1 MDTGALKKA
10 QPETIRILVWLL
22 SFVSFGYATAE
33 FEVTSDRLGVYRP
46 EEHIDNPKDYNDNED
61 ARKFDHR
68 LRGPV
73 RPVELEVDHETG
85 LKNYIAN
92 EKGDWATSAAFVKYS
107 FKQSIHHGRLYT
119 NGHGFFKGKDEDLAE
134 GLRLLGQ
141 GLHCLEDFSA
151 HSNYVEL
158 ALRNLGLQNVF
169 PHCGSMSKI
178 HIKGKEVFP
187 IVTGTFGMVDF
198 YHSVLGEATDHFTQ
212 SEVNEMDNAMQI
224 AQSSAQS
231 SNPLT
236 TLIKLLSKVP
246 GTRDLCAEA
255 THLQQ
260 MSAQRSREIGEDPG
274 QAGGWFSGSRGV
286 EDNDYSG
293 SSRAPDHPDWSMPEA
308 LPGQGP
314 NYNNNQDWNQ
324 FPGAQS
330 HQQGFGQQQYQAY
343 NAGPV
348 SPPQQWN
355 NAQNPQSFNMGG
367 PSGQA
372 QMQSPSGHFDMSD
385 SQQYPSGPHQG
396 QQPEPWHQQQT
407 AFGGQ
412 HQQDSFPQHQQ
423 QQPSMGGQP
432 QSPEPQIQTQ
442 AGPVNPQQT
451 PAQPL
456 QQPVSAPAG
465 LPGMPDFDPAKTVAQ
480 IYPILAFRDKVVR
493 TISAVI
499 EKIPGLEALVDRIT
513 ETLTTFVLSLLA
525 PFVRPLLKGL
535 TKSLQVGS
543 SGVVESSAQHQFEPW
558 TDPSCTNP
566 THSMLS
572 KDHFSNVLNAPAG
585 LVAAET
591 VKFIAPRVLF
601 AWQHPDVPLDQIN
614 ADIDKI
620 FHHPAFRDMGIDIH
634 RNMFTAVEKWKNS
647 YRGADL
653 NDILSSDGVKQG
665 RNQNA
670 SQSHAGHTHGNLPG
684 VAAYAHPF
692 GDAPG
697 GAGASHPGSGMHF
710 NVAGIDV
717 GNLASQAYHHKP
729 GQAPVQH
736 GFGGSGGTNYGQ
748 YINMASHIPGMQGLE
763 KLNKYAN
770 MANKFS
776 GGGGGGGGG
785 AGGMLNSFLG
795 GKRGLDDND
804 LNSTS
809 RDLGDMNLNPNVVD
823 PAPGAIIDAG
833 PPAFTG
839 PGSIGGAQE
848 LHEAAQS
855 GNTSAERGV
864 DGQGEWKPM
873 RPPSKE
879 YARYSGDWSGQGQGY
894 QGYGG
899 GGGRASGSY
908 YGS

>member
-73 RPVELEVDHETG
+73 RPVELEIDHETG

-141 GLHCLEDFSA
+141 GLHCLEDFAA

-158 ALRNLGLQNVF
+158 ALRNQGLQNVF
-169 PHCGSMSKI
+169 PHCGSMSRI

-212 SEVNEMDNAMQI
+212 SEVNEMDNAMSI
-224 AQSSAQS
+224 AQTSAQS

-255 THLQQ
+255 SHLQQ

-274 QAGGWFSGSRGV
+274 QTGGWFSGSRGID
-286 EDNDYSG
+286 DNDYVG

-314 NYNNNQDWNQ
+314 GYNNNQDWNQ

-330 HQQGFGQQQYQAY
+330 HQQGFGQQQFQAY
-343 NAGPV
+343 NAGPG

-355 NAQNPQSFNMGG
+355 NSQNPQSFNMGG
-367 PSGQA
+367 GPSPQA
-372 QMQSPSGHFDMSD
+372 QMQSAPGQFNMSD
-385 SQQYPSGPHQG
+385 SQQYPSQPHQFN
-396 QQPEPWHQQQT
+396 QQEPWNQQQT

-423 QQPSMGGQP
+423 PPTGGQP
-432 QSPEPQIQTQ
+432 QSPEPQIQTPT
-442 AGPVNPQQT
+442 GPINPQQT

-480 IYPILAFRDKVVR
+480 IYPILA
-493 TISAVI
+493 
-499 EKIPGLEALVDRIT
+499 LWL
-513 ETLTTFVLSLLA
+513 
-525 PFVRPLLKGL
+525 
-535 TKSLQVGS
+535 
-543 SGVVESSAQHQFEPW
+543 
-558 TDPSCTNP
+558 
-566 THSMLS
+566 
-572 KDHFSNVLNAPAG
+572 
-585 LVAAET
+585 
-591 VKFIAPRVLF
+591 
-601 AWQHPDVPLDQIN
+601 
-614 ADIDKI
+614 
-620 FHHPAFRDMGIDIH
+620 
-634 RNMFTAVEKWKNS
+634 
-647 YRGADL
+647 
-653 NDILSSDGVKQG
+653 
-665 RNQNA
+665 
-670 SQSHAGHTHGNLPG
+670 
-684 VAAYAHPF
+684 
-692 GDAPG
+692 
-697 GAGASHPGSGMHF
+697 
-710 NVAGIDV
+710 
-717 GNLASQAYHHKP
+717 
-729 GQAPVQH
+729 
-736 GFGGSGGTNYGQ
+736 
-748 YINMASHIPGMQGLE
+748 
-763 KLNKYAN
+763 
-770 MANKFS
+770 
-776 GGGGGGGGG
+776 
-785 AGGMLNSFLG
+785 
-795 GKRGLDDND
+795 
-804 LNSTS
+804 
-809 RDLGDMNLNPNVVD
+809 
-823 PAPGAIIDAG
+823 
-833 PPAFTG
+833 
-839 PGSIGGAQE
+839 
-848 LHEAAQS
+848 
-855 GNTSAERGV
+855 
-864 DGQGEWKPM
+864 
-873 RPPSKE
+873 
-879 YARYSGDWSGQGQGY
+879 
-894 QGYGG
+894 
-899 GGGRASGSY
+899 
-908 YGS
+908 